1 MDSRPDGGHVAL
13 RRSTGVCRHL
23 PVCGIGYD
31 FCCFG
36 IDFAGQHHA
45 HSRPSVFARRSSF
58 CCNPED
64 RSGLRMENL
73 ATSIVEQ
80 PKAAAQRRRLAAI
93 RAVASLEMAKGL
105 VVLLLGFGAVSL
117 VHKDAWDVAEA
128 LLRFLHVDPDHHH
141 YAQVFLNLADNVTDA
156 RLWAVAAG
164 ATAYSIVRFVEAY
177 GLWRELAWAEWFAL
191 ISGALYVPFE
201 AYELVRRPT
210 PIHLAVLLVNLG
222 IVFYMLY
229 LRLSAR
235 SEVEIS
241 A

>member
-1 MDSRPDGGHVAL
+1 
-13 RRSTGVCRHL
+13 
-23 PVCGIGYD
+23 
-31 FCCFG
+31 
-36 IDFAGQHHA
+36 
-45 HSRPSVFARRSSF
+45 
-58 CCNPED
+58 
-64 RSGLRMENL
+64 MENL
-73 ATSIVEQ
+73 TTSIVEQ

-235 SEVEIS
+235 TEVEIN

>member
-1 MDSRPDGGHVAL
+1 
-13 RRSTGVCRHL
+13 
-23 PVCGIGYD
+23 
-31 FCCFG
+31 
-36 IDFAGQHHA
+36 
-45 HSRPSVFARRSSF
+45 
-58 CCNPED
+58 
-64 RSGLRMENL
+64 MENL

-80 PKAAAQRRRLAAI
+80 LKAGAQRRRLAAI

>member
-1 MDSRPDGGHVAL
+1 
-13 RRSTGVCRHL
+13 
-23 PVCGIGYD
+23 
-31 FCCFG
+31 
-36 IDFAGQHHA
+36 
-45 HSRPSVFARRSSF
+45 
-58 CCNPED
+58 
-64 RSGLRMENL
+64 MENL

-80 PKAAAQRRRLAAI
+80 LKAAAQRRRLAAI

-164 ATAYSIVRFVEAY
+164 ATSYSIVRFVEAY